1 MWRKKLRVCTT
12 DLSTRKYLQDL
23 HISSGY
29 LKRRHRSLLA
39 LKPTHI
45 VQSKSDGANT
55 IGAREQWIGRIQSH
69 ELESNPN
76 TSYAKTRP
84 SCQKGLRSCRWGEE
98 RGPGRRRAGK
108 AWRRRVQPWRRPS
121 GSFSKLSLGAGSES
135 RRRVRETCH
144 SAETAEL
151 FFGVLS
157 SRAS

>member
-1 MWRKKLRVCTT
+1 MGTT

-23 HISSGY
+23 HISTGY
-29 LKRRHRSLLA
+29 LERRHRSLLA

-55 IGAREQWIGRIQSH
+55 IVAHKQWIGRIQSH

-76 TSYAKTRP
+76 TSYAKTRDHHAK
-84 SCQKGLRSCRWGEE
+84 KGLDRAGEGRSADLVDVGLERRGEE
-98 RGPGRRRAGK
+98 GCSHGG
-108 AWRRRVQPWRRPS
+108 RPS
-121 GSFSKLSLGAGSES
+121 GSFSKRSLGAGSES

-151 FFGVLS
+151 FLGVLS